1 MLHSYP
7 VTAAAAHL
15 LASATPIRTK
25 EASDP
30 LDMLAKKFG
39 DHVAEVLNKLGAT
52 NQDLAGIKEQL
63 SVIEQKAARSG
74 SNPSNDP
81 VASGIGSKVVNSAE
95 LQDFISR
102 MDNLPSGKGAASI
115 QIKATLTS
123 ATTNAAGS
131 VGAGLVAYRD
141 PQFVNMPN
149 RRLTVRG
156 LFGAPV
162 PVTGNSVEIVRE
174 KGRNLNAGMVAEGAA
189 KPQSDIQFEL
199 VPVPIRTIAHW
210 TKASRQVLED
220 IPQLGDILEGE
231 LMYGVGLKEEEQ
243 MLNGD
248 GTGQNLL
255 GMIPQATA
263 YSAAFTP
270 ANAQIIDTIGL
281 AILQSAL
288 ANLPADGIVIHPS
301 DWMRMCLLKD
311 VGGNYLLGWNN
322 GGPAAAANR
331 VLFGLPV
338 VDTPAMTVDKFLV
351 GAFQQAGTVYDRWQ
365 ARIEVGFDSDDF
377 TKNLVTVLCEER
389 VALGLKRPAALIYGD
404 FGLVP

>member
-1 MLHSYP
+1 MLHSHS

-39 DHVAEVLNKLGAT
+39 DHVAEVLTKLGA
-52 NQDLAGIKEQL
+52 NNAELAGIKEQL
-63 SVIEQKAARSG
+63 SVIEQKAARAG
-74 SNPSNDP
+74 QTAGLERVP
-81 VASGIGSKVVNSAE
+81 GIGSQVVNSPE
-95 LQDFISR
+95 LLDFIGR

-131 VGAGLVAYRD
+131 VGAALDPYRD
-141 PQFVNMPN
+141 PELVTMAN
-149 RRLTVRG
+149 RRLLVRD

-162 PVTGNSVEIVRE
+162 PVTGGSVEVVRE
-174 KGRNLNAGMVAEGAA
+174 KARNMNAGMVAEGAL

-210 TKASRQVLED
+210 TKASRQVLD
-220 IPQLGDILEGE
+220 DVKQLGDILEGE
-231 LMYGVGLKEEEQ
+231 LMYGLGLKEEDQ

-248 GTGQNLL
+248 GTGQNLT
-255 GMIPQATA
+255 GVIPLATA

-322 GGPAAAANR
+322 GGPAAATNR

-351 GAFQQAGTVYDRWQ
+351 GAFQMAGTVYDRWQ
-365 ARIEVGFDSDDF
+365 ARVEVGFDSDDF